1 MPPETLRIGGQRL
14 VVTFAVIVVLC
25 APFVAARPAQA
36 EEANDV
42 ALASDSDVVF
52 ASDDPFV
59 TDDGQYVRPVNFQP
73 QPALTPS
80 IELAPDIALPG
91 SATPLNLDSGLAIS
105 FLDRNDPRRRYSPA
119 SSVVQGRLTRP
130 RMTTDAGSML
140 GKSPAAVGVGVQRRT
155 PIVNDPRIRG
165 SRIGQLAASG
175 SYWVPAREDL
185 DTMLSKI
192 DSRAV
197 ESITTIRGPYSAL
210 YGPGFDFLD
219 VQLLPAPRYECGN
232 EIEGMTSLDYQT
244 NGEQLYGRQV
254 IAGGN
259 ERQGYRVGYGHRT
272 GNDYESGNGT
282 KIPSSYKSR
291 DLELAYGL
299 DLNDDRHVNVSYL
312 RLDQTD
318 VEFPGYAFDIDYLV
332 TDAVD
337 VDYVIENQA
346 AFDRLSVDL
355 WFNRTRFN
363 GDAQRPSKREEF
375 PFFDFIDLVAF
386 TDVDSTSTGYRVAS
400 TWGDDDGPN
409 LTAGTD
415 FRYLRQELNEISSG
429 RFGLNVFTDAN
440 SPIPKSQAPNPG
452 IFVETHAPA
461 NERLTVTAGARA
473 DYVAPSILEDQANL
487 QALGIQQPQ
496 SSLADILGTDD
507 FDQEF
512 GLWAAHL
519 SGAYELDPHW
529 TATLSGGHAEQSPTM
544 TELYAAQ
551 TFLFVLQNGQNTV
564 TGDPRLD
571 AQRLWQLDLSLT
583 CDYDRF
589 RAGANGFHKWIHD
602 YVTFENLSVFNGPPA
617 GQVEQ
622 VNLKYVNT
630 DLATLIGAELFAE
643 YDWTDQLTP
652 FATMSYVEGRDHTR
666 NGDFATLE
674 ASPGQP
680 SERVYGLP
688 RGFFSG
694 VTGADEEPL
703 PSIVPLESRLGI
715 RYHQA
720 AEQPRWEIEFQ
731 ARVVAAQ
738 DRVATSLLESPT
750 AGFTTY
756 DLRGRWRAS
765 DHLLLLAGVENLADK
780 QYREHLDF
788 RSPSGLSVFQPG
800 ISFYS
805 GMELTY

>member
-1 MPPETLRIGGQRL
+1 
-14 VVTFAVIVVLC
+14 
-25 APFVAARPAQA
+25 
-36 EEANDV
+36 
-42 ALASDSDVVF
+42 
-52 ASDDPFV
+52 
-59 TDDGQYVRPVNFQP
+59 
-73 QPALTPS
+73 
-80 IELAPDIALPG
+80 
-91 SATPLNLDSGLAIS
+91 
-105 FLDRNDPRRRYSPA
+105 
-119 SSVVQGRLTRP
+119 
-130 RMTTDAGSML
+130 
-140 GKSPAAVGVGVQRRT
+140 
-155 PIVNDPRIRG
+155 
-165 SRIGQLAASG
+165 
-175 SYWVPAREDL
+175 
-185 DTMLSKI
+185 
-192 DSRAV
+192 
-197 ESITTIRGPYSAL
+197 
-210 YGPGFDFLD
+210 
-219 VQLLPAPRYECGN
+219 
-232 EIEGMTSLDYQT
+232 
-244 NGEQLYGRQV
+244 
-254 IAGGN
+254 
-259 ERQGYRVGYGHRT
+259 
-272 GNDYESGNGT
+272 
-282 KIPSSYKSR
+282 
-291 DLELAYGL
+291 
-299 DLNDDRHVNVSYL
+299 
-312 RLDQTD
+312 
-318 VEFPGYAFDIDYLV
+318 
-332 TDAVD
+332 
-337 VDYVIENQA
+337 
-346 AFDRLSVDL
+346 
-355 WFNRTRFN
+355 
-363 GDAQRPSKREEF
+363 
-375 PFFDFIDLVAF
+375 
-386 TDVDSTSTGYRVAS
+386 
-400 TWGDDDGPN
+400 
-409 LTAGTD
+409 
-415 FRYLRQELNEISSG
+415 
-429 RFGLNVFTDAN
+429 
-440 SPIPKSQAPNPG
+440 
-452 IFVETHAPA
+452 
-461 NERLTVTAGARA
+461 
-473 DYVAPSILEDQANL
+473 
-487 QALGIQQPQ
+487 
-496 SSLADILGTDD
+496 
-507 FDQEF
+507 
-512 GLWAAHL
+512 
-519 SGAYELDPHW
+519 
-529 TATLSGGHAEQSPTM
+529 M

-571 AQRLWQLDLSLT
+571 AQRLWQLDISLT

-643 YDWTDQLTP
+643 YDWSDQLTP